1 MCEKSNTFWRFARS
15 LTLKVKKNAK
25 SKKRE
30 VEICWFFANKN
41 HSKTSNGRILFDFL
55 TFCEKFCDFHAVRL
69 PARGAL
75 RNSKQFQFAA
85 SESAR
90 TGQVQRFFGLTD
102 TCGSDA
108 QSPDWDELTSLWRWC
123 RLMSQWT
130 NACYPRCQGATTMC
144 AKALWQKFVLDLEQ

>member
-1 MCEKSNTFWRFARS
+1 MFEKSNTFRRFARS
-15 LTLKVKKNAK
+15 LTLKVKNTQSRKNEK
-25 SKKRE
+25 SKS
-30 VEICWFFANKN
+30 V
-41 HSKTSNGRILFDFL
+41 DFL
-55 TFCEKFCDFHAVRL
+55 RTKITRKHRKVEYFLTCCEKFCDFRAVRL

-75 RNSKQFQFAA
+75 RNSKQFLFPE

-108 QSPDWDELTSLWRWC
+108 QSPDWDELVEV
-123 RLMSQWT
+123 MSFDVAV

-144 AKALWQKFVLDLEQ
+144 AKAFRQKFVLDLEQ